1 MDREALKDALD
12 GLHAYDG
19 GAIDSGIHDDDL
31 RARCRAE
38 IAASPHLIEVFA
50 TELYGK
56 PPYTAEDRADFI
68 EWAELDL

>member
-19 GAIDSGIHDDDL
+19 GATDSGIHDDEL

-38 IAASPHLIEVFA
+38 IAANPQLIEVFA
-50 TELYGK
+50 DELYGE
-56 PPYTAEDRADFI
+56 PPYTPEDIADFI
-68 EWAELDL
+68 EWAQLDL